1 MIQPTKRR
9 TNRNASQSDPF
20 PYPIVMILQ
29 TLRVPLA
36 TNSASLSG
44 RSFNTEAVNVD
55 SMSDIFKQSDKAL
68 QGAKFEGS
76 QRFDEI
82 LTALSNTQRRRILRY
97 LQEVDSASRDE
108 VVHHLIAWKRDS
120 PPDDVSDEAVE
131 RLKIELHHNHL
142 PRLEESRLV
151 EYDRRTEEL
160 LVRDLP
166 ELAEQCLEH
175 CETADTSP

>member
-1 MIQPTKRR
+1 M
-9 TNRNASQSDPF
+9 
-20 PYPIVMILQ
+20 VLQ
-29 TLRVPLA
+29 TLRVSL
-36 TNSASLSG
+36 TVNRASLSSK
-44 RSFNTEAVNVD
+44 SFNTKAVNVG
-55 SMSDIFKQSDKAL
+55 SMSDMFKQSNTTL

-142 PRLEESRLV
+142 PRLEESRLI
-151 EYDRRTEEL
+151 EYDRRSEEL
-160 LVRDLP
+160 LARDLP

-175 CETADTSP
+175 CETADIPT